1 MKLIKILRD
10 FNTPLKK
17 YVTDPY
23 PRNNQ
28 EVLDADAILVS
39 DEKYMLLYKNHVFM
53 KVLKDFTETAV
64 HNMVDFNK
72 QMYYIVTKVKA
83 SEFGTD
89 GENFDVSPYKIGDL
103 IFFYSEPEVKAPIK
117 PREPRIHE
125 GTFAYELSEEEKKA
139 IMEEYNEKLEVYN
152 EELETFTEGLKEFFK
167 NEVSLPIFGC
177 LAEVVRGNKVKI
189 IWDASFETTKDNR
202 QFGIL
207 GKLPKGVATKV
218 TNAIG
223 NIAEGASI
231 NGLSLSNILTD
242 ALGLE
247 TEEEL
252 VGQIL
257 PKTASAAKFGKP
269 VASESSVSDT
279 STPITIS
286 AGMTIKEGYTV
297 SGVVL
302 VDADGNEYPAS
313 GTDEVSA
320 TVTPSKTST
329 YYFKATLTK
338 DGDESGKTFTAKSSK
353 VSVKLTIEQLAI
365 NVTANPTS
373 IVSGSG
379 DSSTITITA
388 TKGEIAS
395 IEINDGTS
403 TDTKTSAP
411 WTFTVT
417 PTVTTQYIITATA
430 TNGTTA
436 TKKVSVAVTQP
447 APTPIVAPTITLTV
461 SPTTITTATGDVT
474 LTIKATKGTGNLTQ
488 IVLEQGSTTL
498 ETYTTGLEETITK
511 TVTGINATTTF
522 TATVTDSNSKTASKD
537 AKVTY
542 NYTAPKPS
550 ITSVTPSPT
559 TTTASGEVT
568 VTVVS
573 SDGGASPTKVT
584 LYRNSINNANKIDDK
599 TFAATTTF
607 TVSGGHSNGDKFIAV
622 VTYDTDKTVQKT
634 SSAITVEVPTA
645 KLWWGNYAGIA
656 SQVDRPEDDGDI
668 RLDEVT
674 VEGIQEYMTLS
685 QTQSVNAAKGTFQI
699 NVPDFHGLLEQQLV
713 LVPTSVGTTITFV
726 SNGFNATTSFEK
738 KTITVDGIEY
748 TALLSTS
755 LLYDD
760 GEIDMHITIA

>member
-10 FNTPLKK
+10 FDTPLKK

-83 SEFGTD
+83 SKFGTN
-89 GENFDVSPYKIGDL
+89 GEDFDVSPYKVGDL

-117 PREPRIHE
+117 PREPRLHE

-247 TEEEL
+247 AEEEL

-279 STPITIS
+279 STPVTIS

-338 DGDESGKTFTAKSSK
+338 DGDESGKKFTAKSSK
-353 VSVKLTIEQLAI
+353 VTVKLTIEQLAI

-373 IVSGSG
+373 IESDSG
-379 DSSTITITA
+379 DSSTITVTA

-417 PTVTTQYIITATA
+417 PTVNTQYTITATA

-436 TKKVSVAVTQP
+436 IKKISVVVTQP
-447 APTPIVAPTITLTV
+447 APTPIVAPI
-461 SPTTITTATGDVT
+461 
-474 LTIKATKGTGNLTQ
+474 
-488 IVLEQGSTTL
+488 
-498 ETYTTGLEETITK
+498 
-511 TVTGINATTTF
+511 
-522 TATVTDSNSKTASKD
+522 
-537 AKVTY
+537 
-542 NYTAPKPS
+542 

-559 TTTASGEVT
+559 TTTANGEIT

-573 SDGGASPTKVT
+573 SDGSANPTKVT
-584 LYRNSINNANKIDDK
+584 LYRNNITNANKIEDK

-622 VTYDTDKTVQKT
+622 ITYDTDKTVQKT

-674 VEGIQEYMTLS
+674 VEGIQEYMILP

-726 SNGFNATTSFEK
+726 SNGFNVTTSFEK